1 MKSTIHLL
9 ACGFAGACIL
19 VPGSGFADTITW
31 TGAGDG
37 VSLFATNNAFG
48 DRIQGTLD
56 NADLTMSWGINLAGP
71 MHLTND
77 STFEATWFYR
87 GSATISSL
95 NGASTMIIREDG
107 AGTYGSNTVDFLDFD
122 PKIVYTNMG
131 RKIEEVTN
139 EHLSSFT
146 VSGTPAV
153 AGTNISIFT
162 DGETGFTTVQAFKL
176 EITSVEHSG
185 SAFELNWIAMGLPA
199 GVDVYRSSTLDGGW
213 AQVGPLGIVTG
224 TYTILHYLDR
234 KCFASQSRLGV
245 TL

>member
-1 MKSTIHLL
+1 L
-9 ACGFAGACIL
+9 
-19 VPGSGFADTITW
+19 
-31 TGAGDG
+31 
-37 VSLFATNNAFG
+37 
-48 DRIQGTLD
+48 
-56 NADLTMSWGINLAGP
+56 
-71 MHLTND
+71 
-77 STFEATWFYR
+77 
-87 GSATISSL
+87 
-95 NGASTMIIREDG
+95 IIREDG

-146 VSGTPAV
+146 VNGTPAV
-153 AGTNISIFT
+153 VGTNISIFT

-234 KCFASQSRLGV
+234 KRFTS
-245 TL
+245 